1 MKRAGTLCRKPFIQL
16 ILHLIQW
23 FVQSVYAFLEHGTV
37 RVPSETSVPEGTAVV
52 LVRNLIA
59 YRNFLRSVAIAAQAK
74 TCRMLHVSE
83 KGSIASI
90 LLSSCIVK

>member
-1 MKRAGTLCRKPFIQL
+1 MKRRKKEAENIVSPCGPEGHAGNQIRWCGTFKVPMKRAGTLCRKPFNQL

-37 RVPSETSVPEGTAVV
+37 RVPSETSVPEGIAVV

-59 YRNFLRSVAIAAQAK
+59 YRNF
-74 TCRMLHVSE
+74 
-83 KGSIASI
+83 
-90 LLSSCIVK
+90 